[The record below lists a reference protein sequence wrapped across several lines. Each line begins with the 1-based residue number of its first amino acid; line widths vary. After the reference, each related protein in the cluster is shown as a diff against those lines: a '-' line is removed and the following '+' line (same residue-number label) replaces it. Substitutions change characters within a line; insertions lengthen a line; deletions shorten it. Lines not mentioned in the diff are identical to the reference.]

1 MVGGSGFCELCTDD
15 RHDLKTIFPQK
26 PFQHFRIGPY
36 SPPNTV
42 KPVVKDRGLV
52 VPCKRVQRISP
63 TATCTDQ
70 GRAKKIGTKCATG
83 MVKRSKKCARNI
95 PPDHIE
101 ASKILKPFVR
111 PPIKFVPARDFNGSL
126 KLPHALE

>member
-1 MVGGSGFCELCTDD
+1 MHTPAGF
-15 RHDLKTIFPQK
+15 R
-26 PFQHFRIGPY
+26 
-36 SPPNTV
+36 
-42 KPVVKDRGLV
+42 VVQGVLAQFFLHCDGVYK
-52 VPCKRVQRISP
+52 
-63 TATCTDQ
+63 DQ

-101 ASKILKPFVR
+101 ASKIVKPFVR

>member
-1 MVGGSGFCELCTDD
+1 MVGGPGFCKLGTDD
-15 RHDLKTIFPQK
+15 RHDLKTIFPRK

-36 SPPNTV
+36 SPPNIL

-63 TATCTDQ
+63 TATCTNQ
-70 GRAKKIGTKCATG
+70 GRAKKIGPKSATG
-83 MVKRSKKCARNI
+83 MAKRLKTCSQNI
-95 PPDHIE
+95 RPGHIE

-111 PPIKFVPARDFNGSL
+111 PPIKFVPAREFNGSL